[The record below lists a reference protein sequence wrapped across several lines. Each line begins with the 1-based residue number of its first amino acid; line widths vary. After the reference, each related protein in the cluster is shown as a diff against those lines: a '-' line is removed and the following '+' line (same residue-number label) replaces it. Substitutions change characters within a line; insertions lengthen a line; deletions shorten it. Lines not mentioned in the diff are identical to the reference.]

1 MTTLRTT
8 AVLLLLCIAGSSA
21 ACRRT
26 KVSLAI
32 DTPGAPALAAPP
44 QRTRG
49 APVEIPVERLR
60 LANLIGKVFGDAIPF
75 PGSATYRGGWMIY
88 PADTALN
95 IGVQERILGGRRVL
109 VLDSVI
115 RRSRT
120 GRPTWLIVDA
130 IRLPD
135 VGDSVALSTRC
146 GYDKAD
152 EERRLI
158 ALVPPVDAYEVADIR
173 AAWRVNRAAQRFEA
187 APLDGLRCWNE
198 EWGQ

>member
-1 MTTLRTT
+1 MTTLRTA
-8 AVLLLLCIAGSSA
+8 AVLFLACVAGASA

-26 KVSLAI
+26 KVSLAT

-44 QRTRG
+44 QRARG

-60 LANLIGKVFGDAIPF
+60 LPSLVGRVFSDAIPF
-75 PGSATYRGGWMIY
+75 PGSSAYRGGWMID

-95 IGVQERILGGRRVL
+95 IGVQERTAGGRRVL

-130 IRLPD
+130 IRLPA
-135 VGDSVALSTRC
+135 VGDSLALSTRC
-146 GYDKAD
+146 GYEQA
-152 EERRLI
+152 EEHRRLI
-158 ALVPPVDAYEVADIR
+158 ALVPPVDAYEITDIR
-173 AAWRVNRAAQRFEA
+173 AAWRVNRTTQRFESA
-187 APLDGLRCWNE
+187 SLIGLRCWNE

>member
-1 MTTLRTT
+1 MTLRTT
-8 AVLLLLCIAGSSA
+8 AVLLLLCVAGSSE

-26 KVSLAI
+26 KVDLAT

-49 APVEIPVERLR
+49 APAEIPVERLR
-60 LANLIGKVFGDAIPF
+60 LASLVGKVFSDAIPF
-75 PGSATYRGGWMIY
+75 PGSATYRRGWMID

-95 IGVQERILGGRRVL
+95 IGVQERFLGGRRVL
-109 VLDSVI
+109 VLDSVV

-135 VGDSVALSTRC
+135 VGDSVALSIRC

-152 EERRLI
+152 EDRRLI
-158 ALVPPVDAYEVADIR
+158 ALVPPVDAYEVTDIR

-187 APLDGLRCWNE
+187 APLADLRCWNE